1 MITIQPEHRLTVVFT
16 NDEERNDI
24 VTFKSVIDKC
34 AKEAKKSGFKNMFTN
49 EEGEVIKGLFETL
62 SGTK

>member
-1 MITIQPEHRLTVVFT
+1 MITVQPEHRLTVVFT

-24 VTFKSVIDKC
+24 TTFMTIIDKC
-34 AKEAKKSGFKNMFTN
+34 TKEAKKSGFKCLFTN
-49 EEGEVIKGLFETL
+49 EEGEVIKGLNETL